1 MARGKKKGSALTSEE
16 KLAQALLPVE
26 EQPYKVPENWCWTRT
41 GSIAEVASG
50 GTPSSSVAEYYE
62 GGTIPWISPADL
74 SGYNDIY
81 ISSGAKNITELGLEK
96 SSAKLLPADTVC
108 LSSRAPIGY
117 VAIAQ
122 NPICTN
128 QGFKNFMPSS
138 CYLPKYLYWYLK
150 GNKELLESYAS
161 GTTFLELSGSKAA
174 VVEIP
179 LAPLAEQQRIV
190 DRIEYLFAKLD
201 EAKEKAQ
208 SVLDSFETRKAAILH
223 KAFTGELTAK
233 WRAEHSASAFSK
245 MEKFGEITSEVRL
258 GLVKGKVDQAYDKQ
272 YPYLKMNNITV
283 DGRVDIEDMVC
294 VDASE
299 DEVKMYALHEGDFLF
314 NTRNSF
320 ELVGKNTVW
329 NSEKSGVVL
338 FNNNIMRVRFSSEI
352 NPRYV
357 SFFFNSSEGKTQLDK
372 CKKNTTNIAAIYAKN
387 LNEIDVP
394 IVHIEEQ
401 TEIVRILDSLF
412 AKEQQARE
420 AAEAVLEKID
430 LLKKSILARAFRGE
444 LDTNDPNDE
453 PAVELLKKML

>member
-1 MARGKKKGSALTSEE
+1 MARGKKKESALTPEE
-16 KLAQALLPVE
+16 KLAQALVPE
-26 EQPYKVPENWCWTRT
+26 DEQPYKVPGNWCWTRT

-96 SSAKLLPADTVC
+96 SSARLLPADTVC

-117 VAIAQ
+117 VAITQ
-122 NPICTN
+122 NPLCTN
-128 QGFKNFMPSS
+128 QGFKNFMPSM

-190 DRIEYLFAKLD
+190 DRIESLFAKLD

-223 KAFTGELTAK
+223 KAYTGELTAK
-233 WRAEHSASAFSK
+233 WRVEHGVKLGSWQRTKFRDFCLLKRGFDLPASQ
-245 MEKFGEITSEVRL
+245 R
-258 GLVKGKVDQAYDKQ
+258 VKGDYPLVSSSGVIDCHNTAQVKGPGVVTGRSGTIGKVFYIK
-272 YPYLKMNNITV
+272 
-283 DGRVDIEDMVC
+283 ED
-294 VDASE
+294 
-299 DEVKMYALHEGDFLF
+299 YWPL
-314 NTRNSF
+314 NTT
-320 ELVGKNTVW
+320 LY
-329 NSEKSGVVL
+329 SEKL
-338 FNNNIMRVRFSSEI
+338 FGNDARYVCYYLHTFDFKSFSSSTAVPTL
-352 NPRYV
+352 NRNL
-357 SFFFNSSEGKTQLDK
+357 FLDEMV
-372 CKKNTTNIAAIYAKN
+372 
-387 LNEIDVP
+387 LVPPVNE
-394 IVHIEEQ
+394 Q
-401 TEIVRILDSLF
+401 KEIVCILDGLL
-412 AKEQQARE
+412 AKEQQAKD
-420 AAEAVLEKID
+420 AAEAGLEKIV

-444 LDTNDPNDE
+444 LGTNDPTE
-453 PAVELLKKML
+453 ESALELLKKVL

>member
-1 MARGKKKGSALTSEE
+1 MARGKKKESALTPEE
-16 KLAQALLPVE
+16 KLAQALVPVE
-26 EQPYKVPENWCWTRT
+26 EQPYKVPDNWCWTRT

-81 ISSGAKNITELGLEK
+81 ISSGAKNITKLGLEK
-96 SSAKLLPADTVC
+96 SSARLLPADTVC

-122 NPICTN
+122 NPLCTN
-128 QGFKNFMPSS
+128 QGFKNFMPST

-179 LAPLAEQQRIV
+179 LAPLAEQHRIV
-190 DRIEYLFAKLD
+190 DRIESLFAKLD

-208 SVLDSFETRKAAILH
+208 SALDSFETRKAAILH

-233 WRAEHSASAFSK
+233 WRAEHGVHFAPNNYSLIEVFNFIDYRGMTPDKTDS
-245 MEKFGEITSEVRL
+245 GIPLITAKNIKKGYIDYRISEYISPETYLQRL
-258 GLVKGKVDQAYDKQ
+258 GRGIARRNDLLITTEAPLGNVALADQDTYSTAQRVIVLQLREEYRDKVNNKYVMHYMLDESFQTKLQDQKTGSTVAGIKAAK
-272 YPYLKMNNITV
+272 LKLIPIV
-283 DGRVDIEDMVC
+283 LPC
-294 VDASE
+294 VDE
-299 DEVKMYALHEGDFLF
+299 QLEV
-314 NTRNSF
+314 
-320 ELVGKNTVW
+320 
-329 NSEKSGVVL
+329 
-338 FNNNIMRVRFSSEI
+338 
-352 NPRYV
+352 
-357 SFFFNSSEGKTQLDK
+357 
-372 CKKNTTNIAAIYAKN
+372 
-387 LNEIDVP
+387 
-394 IVHIEEQ
+394 
-401 TEIVRILDSLF
+401 VRILDSLF
-412 AKEQQARE
+412 AKEQQAKE

-444 LDTNDPNDE
+444 LGTNDPTE
-453 PAVELLKKML
+453 ESALELLKAVL